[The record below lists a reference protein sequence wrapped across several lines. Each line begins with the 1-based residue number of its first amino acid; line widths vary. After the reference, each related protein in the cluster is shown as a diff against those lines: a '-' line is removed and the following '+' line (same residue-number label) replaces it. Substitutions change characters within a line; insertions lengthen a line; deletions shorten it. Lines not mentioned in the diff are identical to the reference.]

1 MSSWKFDDLIE
12 SYNFI
17 EITITF
23 DDGSS
28 RWCLLTTP
36 IKLLEHFKNETVEP
50 PGINMR
56 HLFIMKTLDIN
67 DIEKTLRHLDK
78 QGDLLDSTIP
88 LSEDQFIE

>member
-1 MSSWKFDDLIE
+1 MINPID

-36 IKLLEHFKNETVEP
+36 TKLTEHFKNEMIEP
-50 PGINMR
+50 PGLNMR
-56 HLFIMKTLDIN
+56 HLIIMKTQDIN
-67 DIEKTLRHLDK
+67 DIENTLRYLDK
-78 QGDLLDSTIP
+78 QGDLVFATIP
-88 LSEDQFIE
+88 LN